1 MSINKYFG
9 ISVLISIFLYSCT
22 LFFINIYQ
30 TDDASSYIRYFNNAA
45 DMIKNYGYR
54 VIVNDI
60 GFLFYLFLLDL
71 MSLRSE
77 SILLILSIFNF
88 MLILAS
94 VLYLTRND
102 RRLGLLTVLIIFS
115 SPNIALGYIIHLR
128 QGFALGVFMLV
139 LCFQNL
145 NLRDIESENK
155 KILYA
160 SIFAS
165 LFHTSF
171 LFIAA
176 IYSILSLVRAFSRNS
191 LITVTC
197 VCLVVFLLSFVQ
209 NNVASFLGARQ
220 VYENQ
225 TYGLFTHGLGSGF
238 IFFALF
244 ALLGLVTVKEKK
256 KFTPF
261 FFTFIYLAFYLV
273 NPLAGRFLLILL
285 PLIILSMMYSKNFLY
300 YASIFITFN
309 MLSLNSVLEQ
319 I

>member
-1 MSINKYFG
+1 MSINKYSG
-9 ISVLISIFLYSCT
+9 ISILIPIFLYSCT
-22 LFFINIYQ
+22 LYFIDINQ

-60 GFLFYLFLLDL
+60 GFLFYLVLLDL

-77 SILLILSIFNF
+77 NILLILSFFNF
-88 MLILAS
+88 ILILAS
-94 VLYLTRND
+94 VIHLTRND

-139 LCFQNL
+139 LCLQNL

-155 KILYA
+155 KIFYA

-176 IYSILSLVRAFSRNS
+176 IYFLHSLVRTLSRNS

-197 VCLVVFLLSFVQ
+197 VCLVVFFLSFLQ
-209 NNVASFLGARQ
+209 NSAASLLGARQ
-220 VYENQ
+220 VYESQ
-225 TYGLFTHGLGSGF
+225 TFSLVTNGLGGGF

-261 FFTFIYLAFYLV
+261 FISFIYLAFYLV

-285 PLIILSMMYSKNFLY
+285 PLIILSMMYSKNFLF

-309 MLSLNSVLEQ
+309 MLSFNSVLDQ